1 VKLAGVDIQDQDGL
15 ELAIVLRQNG
25 YAEAASR
32 IETTAEEHQNE
43 VALTIKDRE
52 DILSVLVETDS
63 ELAKLRAVLLEEH
76 VARKQTGL

>member
-1 VKLAGVDIQDQDGL
+1 VKLAGVDIQEQDGL

-32 IETTAEEHQNE
+32 IETTAEEHKNE

-63 ELAKLRAVLLEEH
+63 ELAKLPAVLLEEH